1 MGWFS
6 GIPPITWS
14 NRHCVVFI
22 NLNHLFPM
30 GYIYNIIIIVLI
42 SNWVI
47 ITMAVDYDYI
57 FHRDT
62 LLVSISTMASH
73 CIVLIGLCDDYGLIV
88 FIQ

>member
-6 GIPPITWS
+6 GIPPTTWS

-30 GYIYNIIIIVLI
+30 GYIYNII
-42 SNWVI
+42 
-47 ITMAVDYDYI
+47 MAVDYDYI